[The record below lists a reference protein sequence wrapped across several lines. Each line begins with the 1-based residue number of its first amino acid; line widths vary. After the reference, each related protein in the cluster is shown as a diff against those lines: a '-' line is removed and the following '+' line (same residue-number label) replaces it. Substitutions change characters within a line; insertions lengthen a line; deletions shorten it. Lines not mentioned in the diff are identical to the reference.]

1 MLLPGHPCSVSNRS
15 HHRIETPARDWAL
28 GKPRTGK
35 VATALHA
42 ANRRVWPGVNSLTVA
57 NAQQILVC
65 SHDSSLDRV
74 EPLPS
79 DCTFKLS
86 DRRCGHR
93 PCAWPIAS
101 AWTGL
106 ERRCCQRDPSPAG
119 VRDAA
124 IWGLLY
130 GLGLRRSE
138 PLSARL
144 LPTADRERGDRTEF
158 DDPSL

>member
-42 ANRRVWPGVNSLTVA
+42 ANRRVWPGVNSLTVE

-119 VRDAA
+119 VRDTA
-124 IWGLLY
+124 IWRLLY